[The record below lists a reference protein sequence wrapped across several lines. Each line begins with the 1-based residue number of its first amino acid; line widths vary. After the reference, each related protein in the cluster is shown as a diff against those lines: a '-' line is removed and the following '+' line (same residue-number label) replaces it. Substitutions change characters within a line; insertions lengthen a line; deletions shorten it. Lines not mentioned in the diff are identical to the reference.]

1 MNLLNINYVF
11 RKITAAEYYILAVL
25 IKIHHVKRIS
35 FYVQMIFSKFSDYVR
50 LGQRGTFEPRVQRTS
65 LMIVRVK
72 KSFGN
77 HLVIFQSN
85 SILEKMIHVR
95 LKSDMFT
102 LNRLEFA
109 DWRRLKTTTSIK
121 WRASSWWPFRPTSA
135 WGSREDDYRI
145 DASHFMTSK
154 HRI

>member
-50 LGQRGTFEPRVQRTS
+50 LGQRRTFETRVQRTS
-65 LMIVRVK
+65 LMVVRVK
-72 KSFGN
+72 KALEN
-77 HLVIFQSN
+77 
-85 SILEKMIHVR
+85 ILSYFNPIRIQFDH
-95 LKSDMFT
+95 
-102 LNRLEFA
+102 
-109 DWRRLKTTTSIK
+109 WRRLKTTTLIK
-121 WRASSWWPFRPTSA
+121 LGASSRWPFRPTSA
-135 WGSREDDYRI
+135 WSSREDDHRI

-154 HRI
+154 ISYVIVI